1 MPYCRAKSETDTP
14 QTKRASYAKVTT
26 NRAGQEALKT
36 SKRLKLCMGHWRRML
51 RTTAAVL
58 LISALTAC
66 ANITKVPPGTPA
78 NQVISQFGRPTYTCP
93 LDNGGRRLIWS
104 MQPFGQQ
111 AWGTNTDPEGR
122 VGPIEQLLTDAH
134 FQVLKSGDWTPEKLL
149 CEFGPPAEKTGVGLP
164 SSIQIVWSWRY
175 MQDGVWYSMMHV
187 YLGRDGERVTRFHPG
202 PDPRYEGDRF
212 WWF

>member
-1 MPYCRAKSETDTP
+1 MKIGVGL
-14 QTKRASYAKVTT
+14 ASQA
-26 NRAGQEALKT
+26 AAKT
-36 SKRLKLCMGHWRRML
+36 SNRLRRPIADWP
-51 RTTAAVL
+51 RIFKTAGAAL
-58 LISALTAC
+58 LLSALTAC
-66 ANITKVPPGTPA
+66 ANIAKVPPGTPA
-78 NQVISQFGRPTYTCP
+78 NQVISQFGQPTYTCP
-93 LDNGGRRLIWS
+93 LDNGGQRLIWS

-111 AWGTNTDPEGR
+111 AWGTNTDAEGR
-122 VGPIEQLLTDAH
+122 VGPVEQLLTDAH
-134 FQVLKSGDWTPEKLL
+134 FQVLKSGEWTPEKLL

-175 MQDGVWYSMMHV
+175 MQDGVWYAMMHV